1 MGALETR
8 KLELVSGETVL
19 RGELIKPPGEVP
31 LVVLCHGIPLSL
43 PDPADP
49 GYPAFARR
57 LSEAGYAS
65 LFVNLRGT
73 GDSSGNFCMGGWY
86 EDLTNVMEYARA
98 GLAEDFAGLYVA
110 GFSAGGSLAIR
121 YAAEHGGFD
130 GLAAFAAPS
139 RLTEVF
145 PRAHCL
151 SFLEAAREVGI
162 IKDLHFPP
170 TPDWFYDDVERHDAI
185 DFVSEVSPIPL
196 LIVHGDRDETVPVTQ
211 ARELYK
217 AAGEPRELRILPGGQ
232 HRLRQDPRALE
243 TLLDWLRTRG
253 Q

>member
-1 MGALETR
+1 MSALETR
-8 KLELVSGETVL
+8 KLELTSGEVVL
-19 RGELIKPPGEVP
+19 RGELIQPGGEVP

-49 GYPAFARR
+49 GYPAFARQ
-57 LSEAGYAS
+57 LAEEGYAS

-86 EDLTNVMEYARA
+86 EDLTNVMEYALWA
-98 GLAEDFAGLYVA
+98 LVDEFAGLVVA
-110 GFSAGGSLAIR
+110 GFSAGGALAIR
-121 YAAEHGGFD
+121 YAGEHGGID

-145 PRAHCL
+145 PRTHCL

-162 IKDLHFPP
+162 IKDLQFPP
-170 TPDWFYDDVERHDAI
+170 TPDWFYDDVERHEAI
-185 DFVSEVSPIPL
+185 DFVSDVSPIPL

-211 ARELYK
+211 ARELY
-217 AAGEPRELRILPGGQ
+217 AAASEPKELCILPGGA
-232 HRLRQDPRALE
+232 HRLRQDPRSLE
-243 TLLDWLRTRG
+243 TLVDWLKRLL

>member
-8 KLELVSGETVL
+8 NVELTSGEIVL
-19 RGELIKPPGEVP
+19 RGELIMPGGEAP

-49 GYPAFARR
+49 GYPAFTRQLA
-57 LSEAGYAS
+57 EVGYAS

-86 EDLTNVMEYARA
+86 EDLTNVMEYARGA
-98 GLAEDFAGLYVA
+98 LADDFGGLYMA
-110 GFSAGGSLAIR
+110 GFSAGGALAIR
-121 YAAEHGGFD
+121 YAGEHGGID

-145 PRAHCL
+145 PRTHCL

-185 DFVSEVSPIPL
+185 DFVSDVSPIPL

-211 ARELYK
+211 ARELYE
-217 AAGEPRELRILPGGQ
+217 AAREPKELRILPGGV
-232 HRLRQDPRALE
+232 HRLRQDPRSLE
-243 TLLDWLRTRG
+243 SLVDWLI
-253 Q
+253 